1 MSLNNARKLD
11 VPAIDCPV
19 CGEGK
24 AALFEAL
31 DTGKIREPK
40 AGGPVE
46 ASCLHQFRLCDHCE
60 CEFAGHE
67 ESRYNLALYKAV
79 LAEHGSLDFP
89 RENVEA

>member
-1 MSLNNARKLD
+1 LNNARKLD
-11 VPAIDCPV
+11 VPAIECPV

-40 AGGPVE
+40 TGGPVE

-67 ESRYNLALYKAV
+67 ESRYNLAQYKAV
-79 LAEHGSLDFP
+79 LAEHGPIDFP
-89 RENVEA
+89 RENVQA